1 MAMTESQKRY
11 AKRSIQRV
19 GLDFYLNT
27 EKDLLDWINS
37 QPTKRTTYIKDLIRA
52 DMERKKK

>member
-37 QPTKRTTYIKDLIRA
+37 QPTKRTTYIKDLIRT